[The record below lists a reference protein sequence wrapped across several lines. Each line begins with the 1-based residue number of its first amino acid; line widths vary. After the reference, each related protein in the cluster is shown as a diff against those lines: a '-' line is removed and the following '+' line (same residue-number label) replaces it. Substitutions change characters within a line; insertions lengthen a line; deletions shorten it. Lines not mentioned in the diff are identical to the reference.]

1 MDRPPILAQTQKVSV
16 TKSALRPLGLRQTL
30 RSSRHD
36 DEKGAATAVELERYY
51 FKVPFLKKDRAKA
64 MGMRFDGARKL
75 WLAPNSALASD
86 AAKTFEKIDELRDDN
101 DVRAEAQRSI

>member
-1 MDRPPILAQTQKVSV
+1 MPKRKKFLSPS
-16 TKSALRPLGLRQTL
+16 RRYGRFGLRQTL

-36 DEKGAATAVELERYY
+36 DEKGAATAVEVERYY
-51 FKVPFLKKDRAKA
+51 FEAPFLKKNRAKA

-75 WLAPNSALASD
+75 WFAPNSALASD

-101 DVRAEAQRSI
+101 NARTEAQQSI